1 MALTKVTTGV
11 VDDSV
16 FAANKNV
23 IINGN
28 FDIWQRG
35 TSFIA
40 PASTN
45 YTTDRFLWGFEGTG
59 VVDILQS
66 TSVPDNTS
74 EFSVQVDV
82 TTADTSIAAG
92 DNYAIQTRIE
102 GYDIE
107 RFGFGSSDATS
118 LTLSFWVL
126 SSKTGIHC
134 ISLKNDDSTRSFI
147 IEYTVNVADT
157 WEYKTNTLTADT
169 TGTWLANNGT
179 GIKIIFN
186 LAVGSTFQTTAG
198 SWTAG
203 NFLGSSNQVNVMD
216 STANNFHLSQV
227 QLEVGS
233 VATAFERRSF
243 AQELTMAKRYFER
256 MPGTPAF
263 TSFGAGQALSTTIAR
278 VQLTYMEKRIDPTVS
293 VSAASDFFAVTAAGA
308 GEDVTVL
315 TAVVAGVKYSLLAI
329 TVAANLVAGDAT
341 RLGDD
346 GGGNSFIDVDAE
358 L

>member
-1 MALTKVTTGV
+1 MALTKVKTGV

-40 PASTN
+40 PASAD
-45 YTTDRFLWGFEGTG
+45 YTADRFIWGAGGTG
-59 VVDILQS
+59 VVDVLQS

-74 EFSVQVDV
+74 EFSLQVDV

-102 GYDIE
+102 GYDLQ

-134 ISLKNDDSTRSFI
+134 ISLKNNDSTRSFI

-169 TGTWLANNGT
+169 TGTWLADNGT

-186 LAVGSTFQTTAG
+186 LAAGSTFHTTAG

-203 NFLGSSNQVNVMD
+203 NFLSSSNQVNVMD
-216 STANNFHLSQV
+216 STANNFHLSRV

-233 VATAFERRSF
+233 AATAFERRSF
-243 AQELTMAKRYFER
+243 AQEFAMCQRYYAISEIIYLSGDGDTGSTNRSYTTSAKWPVQMRTSPSLTKSGE
-256 MPGTPAF
+256 
-263 TSFGAGQALSTTIAR
+263 SLSNAISVAVEISRQEGCR
-278 VQLTYMEKRIDPTVS
+278 VLVRAPTVLNDWSSEVS
-293 VSAASDFFAVTAAGA
+293 VIA
-308 GEDVTVL
+308 
-315 TAVVAGVKYSLLAI
+315 
-329 TVAANLVAGDAT
+329 
-341 RLGDD
+341 
-346 GGGNSFIDVDAE
+346 DAE